1 MKTPV
6 LLFAAALMVAT
17 AHVPTLVVA
26 NQVERA
32 CNQSGRQAAN
42 PRLCGCIG
50 AAARMTL
57 NNSEQRLA
65 ARFFRDPQRAQDV
78 RQSSRSRDS
87 QFWARYRAFGETAEA
102 MCS

>member
-1 MKTPV
+1 MKTPI

-17 AHVPTLVVA
+17 AQAPTPVAA
-26 NQVERA
+26 NQIERA
-32 CNQSGRQAAN
+32 CNQSGRQQAN

-50 AAARMTL
+50 AAARLTL
-57 NNSEQRLA
+57 NNSEQRQA
-65 ARFFRDPQRAQDV
+65 ARFFSDPQRAQDI

-102 MCS
+102 MCG